1 MGEQPEVMADTLE
14 RSTKMPALVEDE
26 AADQPGEEEE
36 SSFQKEEQII
46 RSTKKRS
53 PEKRNDDLPLTPVE
67 ELPLQ
72 KVEEERSGEAVVHEE
87 YGAMA
92 SPEVPKANLP

>member
-1 MGEQPEVMADTLE
+1 MFSPIGEGRESLGEQPEVMADTLE
-14 RSTKMPALVEDE
+14 KSTKMPAQVEDD
-26 AADQPGEEEE
+26 AAFNPGEEEEEE
-36 SSFQKEEQII
+36 SSFQKEEQLI

-72 KVEEERSGEAVVHEE
+72 KIQEEKSGDAF
-87 YGAMA
+87 
-92 SPEVPKANLP
+92 